1 MMNRVKINGCWAA
14 VYYDPKHDMFRGEFV
29 KLSSRVVFSSR
40 DIGGLLRQGEVAL
53 DAFFDKC
60 RANGTEPQ
68 QAYSGELVLRIHPGL
83 HAELAAR
90 AFASGK
96 TVNQWL
102 AELIEQAVCGY

>member
-1 MMNRVKINGCWAA
+1 MNRIEINGCRA
-14 VYYDPKHDMFRGEFV
+14 VIYYDPKHDMFRGEFV
-29 KLSSRVVFSSR
+29 NLSSRVVFSSR

-53 DAFFDKC
+53 EDFLGRC
-60 RANGTEPQ
+60 RTDGTEPLKE
-68 QAYSGELVLRIHPGL
+68 YSGELILRIHPGL

-102 AELIEQAVCGY
+102 AEMIGQAVCGY

>member
-1 MMNRVKINGCWAA
+1 MMNRIKINGCWAA

-29 KLSSRVVFSSR
+29 NLSSRVVFSSR

-53 DAFFDKC
+53 EDFLARC
-60 RANGTEPQ
+60 RADGTEPLQ
-68 QAYSGELVLRIHPGL
+68 EYSGELLLRIHPGL

-102 AELIEQAVCGY
+102 AEMIEQAVCAY